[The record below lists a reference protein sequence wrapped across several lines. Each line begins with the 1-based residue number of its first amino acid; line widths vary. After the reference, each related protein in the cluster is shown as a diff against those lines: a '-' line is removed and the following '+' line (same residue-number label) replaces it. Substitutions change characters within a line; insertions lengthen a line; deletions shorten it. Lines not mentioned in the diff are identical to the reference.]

1 LNQLFLDREKSEEG
15 MAGMTI
21 DSRAVVLVGLLLAG
35 LTAACGGGSGD
46 LVSTPPVVTATSPT
60 AGSTPVAATVAIEAF
75 FDQKLNPQ
83 TVHDGSFAVMAGGIA
98 IPGEVLLDGTGT
110 RATFIPSNPL
120 PPGTTISATLTTA
133 IAASDGGTL
142 AADHVWTFFTET
154 LSWGA
159 GVRQFGTAGA
169 DAVRGTARD
178 GVGNLYLVGVTGGT
192 LADDPW
198 NGGADIYLAKYDAT
212 GNRLWLRQLGT
223 VADDFGYAVAVD
235 GAGNVFLAGGTGGAL
250 TVAPFQGGTDI
261 FVAKY
266 DSGGTRQ
273 WLQQFGSDGEDVAY
287 GLAVDGV
294 GNILVAGKAS
304 GVLGSDPFFGG
315 TDLFVAKYDS
325 LGTRLWLRQG
335 GTVAADLAY
344 GVAADGSG
352 NVYAVGAAQGGLDGN
367 AGSGSDDLFLLKYDG
382 AGIRLWTRQLG
393 TVSSDVA
400 YGVALDHAGS
410 VYVAGATAGALDGNL
425 RQGGEDA
432 FLLKFDG
439 NGGLLWSRQFGT
451 VAADAA
457 RSVACDP
464 YGHIFVA
471 GDTFGSLGEIV
482 ANAGS
487 SDLFVVRY
495 DAAGSRRWARQLG
508 TVGADRGY
516 GVAADAGENAFVA
529 GTASGALDANPG
541 ASGEDAVLIK
551 YDASGNRQ

>member
-1 LNQLFLDREKSEEG
+1 

-21 DSRAVVLVGLLLAG
+21 DSRAIVLLGFLLAG

-46 LVSTPPVVTATSPT
+46 LVPTPPVVTATSPT
-60 AGSTPVAATVAIEAF
+60 AGSAPVAVTVAIEAF
-75 FDQKLNPQ
+75 FDRAINAQ
-83 TVHDGSFAVMAGGIA
+83 TVHTGSFAVSAGGVA
-98 IPGEVLLDGTGT
+98 IPGQVLLDGTGT
-110 RATFIPSNPL
+110 RATFVPTNPL

-142 AADHVWTFFTET
+142 AADHVWTFFTEAFP
-154 LSWGA
+154 WGA
-159 GVRQFGTAGA
+159 GARQFGTVGA
-169 DAVRGTARD
+169 DAVRGAARD
-178 GVGNLYLVGVTGGT
+178 GVGNLYLVGVTGGALT
-192 LADDPW
+192 ADPG
-198 NGGADIYLAKYDAT
+198 NGGADIFLAKYDAT

-223 VADDFGYAVAVD
+223 VTDDFGFAVAVD
-235 GAGNVFLAGGTGGAL
+235 GAGNVFLAGATGGVL
-250 TVAPFQGGTDI
+250 GGTQTQGGSDI

-266 DSGGTRQ
+266 DGGGTEM
-273 WLQQFGSDGEDVAY
+273 WLRQFGSAGEDAAY
-287 GLAVDGV
+287 GLAVDNL
-294 GNILVAGKAS
+294 GNILVAGGAS
-304 GVLGSDPFFGG
+304 GVLGSDPSVGG

-335 GTVAADLAY
+335 GTVSADLAY

-352 NVYAVGAAQGGLDGN
+352 NVYAVGATQGGLDGN
-367 AGSGSDDLFLLKYDG
+367 AGAGNEDLFLIKYDG

-400 YGVALDHAGS
+400 YGVALDNAGS
-410 VYVAGATAGALDGNL
+410 VYVAGATAGALDGNI

-451 VAADAA
+451 VSADTA

-464 YGHIFVA
+464 FGHISVA
-471 GDTFGSLGEIV
+471 GDTFGSLGEFN
-482 ANAGS
+482 ANAGG

-508 TVGADRGY
+508 TVGDDRGY

-529 GTASGALDANPG
+529 GTVSGALDANPWAG
-541 ASGEDAVLIK
+541 GEDAVLVK